1 MLRSIALG
9 CVDRRSKPV
18 DSNVSE
24 SLEDVLDVELDMGD
38 GESASNDAGVGQGR
52 SGKTKLNVKN
62 VMKSHLQGTKR
73 VRTCLFL
80 TPIVMLLVM
89 FTRPLYAPLIDVFG
103 PTEQELKARATSGA
117 AAEARARFERP
128 RGETGGGGRRLLRAD
143 ARTTTREAR
152 SVSTKTLNC
161 DGRERTA
168 RGDDARVR
176 VKGGGGGRDES
187 ARRADV

>member
-143 ARTTTREAR
+143 IRA
-152 SVSTKTLNC
+152 
-161 DGRERTA
+161 D
-168 RGDDARVR
+168 DDARGAFGFHEDPQLR
-176 VKGGGGGRDES
+176 WTGTDGDR
-187 ARRADV
+187 